1 MTANWEEKES
11 LFKKLEEHIR
21 RGPPLKE
28 RINHAI
34 YVINT
39 QKEKLEQMSSKLQE
53 RDKEMFGKTVAAMA
67 EGDTAHAAIYANECS
82 ELRKMAKVV
91 LASQLAL
98 EQVALRL
105 ETVEQFGDL
114 AVAMAPIRAVMA
126 DTKSRLAGVVPE
138 VASELEGV
146 NDTLGKALIEVG
158 EAEGVEEGPIT
169 ENDEARKI
177 LEEANTVAEQKVKE
191 KFPQIPSDQLLEGEG
206 VGATPDVTDSVGT
219 FGPVGVESVK
229 SESSTAREGGV
240 SAQNAAPTAARVS
253 SHTEVGNQS
262 GVKQPVLNQS
272 PKAPLVASSA
282 ESDAGKMNFQK
293 VAEPTAQQPA
303 FDKKLLDYIRSHGGE
318 LRISLASKD
327 LGVPPAYIKET
338 LDRLSREGKVKLA

>member
-67 EGDTAHAAIYANECS
+67 EGDTAHASIYANECS

-206 VGATPDVTDSVGT
+206 VGATPDGTDPVGT
-219 FGPVGVESVK
+219 FGPVGVESQEGRDEGPPRHAPEGEDQPHNIQAQHPEADTRPDGLQDGAEGQGVLR
-229 SESSTAREGGV
+229 ESHRG
-240 SAQNAAPTAARVS
+240 PD
-253 SHTEVGNQS
+253 
-262 GVKQPVLNQS
+262 KQGRGQ
-272 PKAPLVASSA
+272 
-282 ESDAGKMNFQK
+282 G
-293 VAEPTAQQPA
+293 
-303 FDKKLLDYIRSHGGE
+303 
-318 LRISLASKD
+318 
-327 LGVPPAYIKET
+327 
-338 LDRLSREGKVKLA
+338 

>member
-1 MTANWEEKES
+1 MTANWEEKENI
-11 LFKKLEEHIR
+11 FKKLEEHIR

-53 RDKEMFGKTVAAMA
+53 RDKDMFGKTVGAMA
-67 EGDTAHAAIYANECS
+67 EGDSAHAAIYANECS

-105 ETVEQFGDL
+105 ETVEEFGDL
-114 AVAMAPIRAVMA
+114 AIAMAPIRAVMA
-126 DTKSRLAGVVPE
+126 DTKTKLAGVVPE

-158 EAEGVEEGPIT
+158 EAEGVEEGPMT

-191 KFPQIPSDQLLEGEG
+191 KFPQIPAAPLLEGDG
-206 VGATPDVTDSVGT
+206 VGAAAESPESSPVGT
-219 FGPVGVESVK
+219 ELIRPQVAAKPLTPQPAPSANLTKAEP
-229 SESSTAREGGV
+229 EPDGGKL
-240 SAQNAAPTAARVS
+240 S
-253 SHTEVGNQS
+253 
-262 GVKQPVLNQS
+262 
-272 PKAPLVASSA
+272 
-282 ESDAGKMNFQK
+282 FQK
-293 VAEPTAQQPA
+293 VADSNPQQPG

-327 LGVPPAYIKET
+327 LGVPAAYIKDT
-338 LDRLSREGKVKLA
+338 LDRLNKEGKVKLA